1 MDILKKDLAGHPAWQ
16 QAWRLRCC
24 PPDHLLVKP
33 PNASLRD
40 HLELC
45 PWCREALELPP
56 CPMPGSPPAQVSAAP
71 SLAPGQIYALDP
83 RLAGWGPKSR
93 YYNPPAVLIVS
104 CPDERSVF
112 VCQIYGDTELAGPD
126 DVALGHGVS
135 GFAQPWNCY
144 TLMRRDLG
152 LYLGKIDAQIA
163 DRVRQHGEQ
172 GTFSPQPGSL
182 LWFFRQMEVETGFFF
197 SNQAI
202 HSLLADHESDAVALV
217 HTLDPAKV
225 REYLHCLPLTLPAT
239 DRDVPSPLDLLVWAV
254 ADERILP
261 LAAADEETI
270 PALIF
275 TLQQGRIVS
284 VAIEPLTVS
293 FQEYAEGMLT
303 ITGSTTSMAIDALT
317 WVFRWQ
323 TEGQLIEPL
332 PGQSGCDDQVFWAT
346 FPLTPEQAAQPGTMV
361 VRILR
366 VQQG

>member
-1 MDILKKDLAGHPAWQ
+1 MH
-16 QAWRLRCC
+16 
-24 PPDHLLVKP
+24 
-33 PNASLRD
+33 
-40 HLELC
+40 
-45 PWCREALELPP
+45 
-56 CPMPGSPPAQVSAAP
+56 
-71 SLAPGQIYALDP
+71 
-83 RLAGWGPKSR
+83 
-93 YYNPPAVLIVS
+93 
-104 CPDERSVF
+104 
-112 VCQIYGDTELAGPD
+112 
-126 DVALGHGVS
+126 
-135 GFAQPWNCY
+135 
-144 TLMRRDLG
+144 
-152 LYLGKIDAQIA
+152 LGKIDAQVVET
-163 DRVRQHGEQ
+163 VRQHGEQ
-172 GTFSPQPGSL
+172 ATFSPQPGSL

-225 REYLHCLPLTLPAT
+225 REDLHCLPLTLPAT

-275 TLQQGRIVS
+275 TLQQGRIVN

-293 FQEYAEGMLT
+293 FQEYAEGLLT
-303 ITGSTTSMAIDALT
+303 ITGSTTSMIIDAHT

-332 PGQSGCDDQVFWAT
+332 HGQSGCDDQVFWAT
-346 FPLTPEQAAQPGTMV
+346 FPLTQEQAAQPGTLV